1 MPVTT
6 SHGLV
11 RENTH
16 LYPQNRHQMQTSA
29 LSAGLHMLHHQAD
42 GCVHPRLRAGQL
54 HRMAEFGRGLQRAY
68 MRGVALG
75 VEHMKD
81 HLAFSSHAIGLRRAA
96 VQTAMASALS
106 TVVSSRR
113 PPGSATSPS
122 TTAWLRLSPTKR
134 WRGSSSRSTSSA
146 FGGAGTLLFQKI
158 HAFIRHHD
166 SS

>member
-1 MPVTT
+1 
-6 SHGLV
+6 
-11 RENTH
+11 
-16 LYPQNRHQMQTSA
+16 MQTSA

-81 HLAFSSHAIGLRRAA
+81 HLAFGSHAIGLRRAA
-96 VQTAMASALS
+96 VQHRHGFGAKHGGFLAQAAWQRYLALHHGLAQAFAHK
-106 TVVSSRR
+106 TLEGQFLPEHLQR
-113 PPGSATSPS
+113 
-122 TTAWLRLSPTKR
+122 
-134 WRGSSSRSTSSA
+134 
-146 FGGAGTLLFQKI
+146 FGGAGALLFQKI